1 MIPIELLKQ
10 VKTIIT
16 HADCPDGSA
25 SALVLHDA
33 LPDAEIR
40 FVNYGKPEREN
51 MKAEP
56 GQLWCDMTPPEAR
69 VQEFVDAGAIV
80 LDHHKGAEDLV
91 RLFGDRGVFA
101 DEVRD
106 PGVSGALLAYREVW
120 AVLNPPMMNVEKTE
134 VLPHPNEAAARD
146 FATLA
151 GIRDTW
157 QKSSPRWRE
166 ALAAYHALT
175 LHDWEHW
182 RALGRPWLTAEELKV
197 GEALLKKRER
207 DVEKTARDA
216 WIGPVSVTLGAPEAR
231 TAMSE
236 GRVPENNVEV
246 ARIALAIVN
255 VGYELA
261 SDVSDWLREN
271 QHVDL
276 ILAFRYE
283 ARGEDQVLRVSARSS
298 ERYDC
303 AALAKA
309 LGGGGHTRAAGF
321 EMRNAGEPFFLL
333 MQIARDT
340 PQPRSA

>member
-10 VKTIIT
+10 VKKIVT
-16 HADCPDGSA
+16 HESCADGAA
-25 SALVLHDA
+25 SAAILHDA
-33 LPDAEIR
+33 LPDAEVI
-40 FVNYGKPEREN
+40 FAQHGKSSLLDLQPT
-51 MKAEP
+51 P
-56 GQLWCDMTPPEAR
+56 GMLFCDIVPPEAR

-91 RLFGDRGVFA
+91 KLFGERGVFA

-120 AVLNPPMMNVEKTE
+120 ARVNPPIATGSISIGKVHHQDEHR
-134 VLPHPNEAAARD
+134 VRD

-166 ALAAYHALT
+166 ALVAYHALT

-182 RALGRPWLTAEELKV
+182 KALGRPWLTSEELKV
-197 GEALLKKRER
+197 GEALLLKRER

-216 WIGPVSVTLGAPEAR
+216 WIGPVSVTRKNEHNK
-231 TAMSE
+231 TD
-236 GRVPENNVEV
+236 V

-271 QHVDL
+271 QRVDL

-309 LGGGGHTRAAGF
+309 HGGGGHTRAAGF
-321 EMRNAGEPFFLL
+321 ELPGFRGENPFTLL
-333 MQIARDT
+333 CSAVGDT
-340 PQPRSA
+340 PQPVRP